1 MEVQLRKIEVP
12 DWSVGQCAFRLLS
25 KIWRF
30 LTAQQGAM
38 GFRPEI
44 RGGGVT
50 VAKALSQR
58 TTGRSERAPLVSFVS

>member
-1 MEVQLRKIEVP
+1 MEVQFGKIEVP
-12 DWSVGQCAFRLLS
+12 DWSVGHCAFTLPKDLAIFDS
-25 KIWRF
+25 
-30 LTAQQGAM
+30 AAG